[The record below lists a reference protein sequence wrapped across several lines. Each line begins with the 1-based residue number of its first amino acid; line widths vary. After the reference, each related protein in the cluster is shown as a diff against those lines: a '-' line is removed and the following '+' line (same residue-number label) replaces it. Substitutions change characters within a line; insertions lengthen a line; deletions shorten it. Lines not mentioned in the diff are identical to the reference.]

1 MDTPPP
7 SEGPPSIVMVRYID
21 YTNYYSGYGLGTLL
35 ILVLIFY
42 YYVRRE
48 VAKSPV
54 RAPDPR
60 PARSEGFT
68 ASRNFSDTDYKHGPL
83 LKGDYGDTT
92 VYLYD
97 KRDILHVKDWYKIY
111 GGSYIPNS
119 KTHYQ
124 DTNRPAESVSW
135 ALEDHAING
144 SGHHQVLDRV

>member
-21 YTNYYSGYGLGTLL
+21 YTNYYSVYGLGTLL
-35 ILVLIFY
+35 ILVLIF
-42 YYVRRE
+42 
-48 VAKSPV
+48 S
-54 RAPDPR
+54 
-60 PARSEGFT
+60 
-68 ASRNFSDTDYKHGPL
+68 DYKHGPL